1 MSRLDSPSGSGSPVG
16 TNAQV
21 TCPCNVQKRGKSLS
35 VTCANQNC
43 KYKLW
48 HASCAGFQNPR
59 QSFLNSIGN
68 WICPLCVVDGLPS
81 NFMKIASDR
90 LEDLYTKL
98 DDIKKELK
106 EELASQKKNINA
118 KIQSY
123 AEVVSNE
130 NNETTNAITNIN
142 KNLNSVKTK
151 IEIKSDHD
159 NEKRSRD
166 QKALNICVFN
176 IPESDAESVE
186 DQYKDDV
193 TKFQNILSN
202 KVPIRKDDVK
212 AFFRIGKERNSSKPR
227 PIVIKLSN
235 EDIRLKLLKLR
246 NLQYNDDSQD
256 YNIYINPDR
265 TKKEQEIYRK
275 LLSELKERRSKGEE
289 NIAIR
294 NGKIVEIL
302 PFRRN
307 PQLYWGSAS

>member
-1 MSRLDSPSGSGSPVG
+1 M
-16 TNAQV
+16 
-21 TCPCNVQKRGKSLS
+21 
-35 VTCANQNC
+35 
-43 KYKLW
+43 
-48 HASCAGFQNPR
+48 
-59 QSFLNSIGN
+59 
-68 WICPLCVVDGLPS
+68 
-81 NFMKIASDR
+81 
-90 LEDLYTKL
+90 
-98 DDIKKELK
+98 
-106 EELASQKKNINA
+106 
-118 KIQSY
+118 
-123 AEVVSNE
+123 
-130 NNETTNAITNIN
+130 
-142 KNLNSVKTK
+142 
-151 IEIKSDHD
+151 
-159 NEKRSRD
+159 
-166 QKALNICVFN
+166 
-176 IPESDAESVE
+176 E

-256 YNIYINPDR
+256 HNIYINPDR

-294 NGKIVEIL
+294 NGKIIEVL

-307 PQLYWGSAS
+307 PQLYWGSTS